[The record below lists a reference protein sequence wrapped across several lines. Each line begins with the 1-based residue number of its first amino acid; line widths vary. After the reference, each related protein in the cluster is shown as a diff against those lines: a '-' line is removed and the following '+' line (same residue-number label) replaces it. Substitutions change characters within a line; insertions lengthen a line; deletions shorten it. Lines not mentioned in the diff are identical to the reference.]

1 MNPNKSEVEYLI
13 HLLSCAL
20 NSKKPR
26 EQENIDFSALL
37 ALAKKQQ
44 IYNIICP
51 LIADMPNVPQSE
63 KDAFRNY
70 HYSEITRMLTINNE
84 RSLIYEELE
93 ENKIKFMPLKG
104 LIIKKYYPKESMRQM
119 SDNDIL
125 FDVSFRDKVASIMKD
140 NGYKVTATG
149 ENSDDYF
156 KAPYCTFEFHRTLF
170 FDEKDFCPVF
180 DNLWQNAVQDD
191 ENPYM
196 YHMGIDDVYIY
207 SVCHMYK
214 HYSTAGCG
222 IRFLADNY
230 LFLKQENDKLNWK
243 YVNSQLEKFGILA
256 YEKDSRELAFKIFD
270 EKELS
275 ESEIKMLETYINCG
289 IYGDVSVKL
298 TKDIEK
304 IAGDD
309 GSIAD
314 AKKKYLFKRLFP
326 DKKKMIADYRILE
339 KKPYL
344 LPFYYIYRLF
354 KGAFNSKK
362 TINEI
367 KKVKSIKNDLSEDN
381 TIGGE

>member
-1 MNPNKSEVEYLI
+1 
-13 HLLSCAL
+13 
-20 NSKKPR
+20 
-26 EQENIDFSALL
+26 
-37 ALAKKQQ
+37 
-44 IYNIICP
+44 
-51 LIADMPNVPQSE
+51 
-63 KDAFRNY
+63 
-70 HYSEITRMLTINNE
+70 
-84 RSLIYEELE
+84 
-93 ENKIKFMPLKG
+93 
-104 LIIKKYYPKESMRQM
+104 
-119 SDNDIL
+119 
-125 FDVSFRDKVASIMKD
+125 
-140 NGYKVTATG
+140 
-149 ENSDDYF
+149 
-156 KAPYCTFEFHRTLF
+156 
-170 FDEKDFCPVF
+170 
-180 DNLWQNAVQDD
+180 
-191 ENPYM
+191 
-196 YHMGIDDVYIY
+196 MGIDDVYIY